1 MILYLIII
9 KFKHIINN
17 YIFSH
22 CDKNSKWLLSKRVI
36 YNGTPACI
44 AL

>member
-1 MILYLIII
+1 MNLYLIII
-9 KFKHIINN
+9 KFKHIDNN